1 MVRTLFA
8 LILALALILA
18 GCGPAAQPTVS
29 PTTPT
34 QAAMPQPPPTHT
46 PRPGGATT
54 APAGTPLPSPTGGGP
69 ARPGPIPEAIVIAEP
84 RVAAGVV
91 SPVHIEGEADPTF
104 EQSLSIHI
112 LDADGNV
119 VGQGAAQIEAD
130 TGQRGRYRADV
141 PFNVESE
148 QPGRII
154 VYSLSARDGSI
165 IHLAS
170 VEVRLKPSGDAT
182 PGIADSGAPLEAI
195 VIHSPAP
202 GASVTSTV
210 TITGE
215 AAPTFEQHLNALI
228 QDEMGNVIATGS
240 TIIQA
245 DAGQRGPFSFTL
257 TYHVAAAGPGRIVVY
272 DTSPRDGGIV
282 HLASVEVRLT
292 P

>member
-1 MVRTLFA
+1 MVRTLSA
-8 LILALALILA
+8 LILALGLALA
-18 GCGPAAQPTVS
+18 GCGPAAQPTALL
-29 PTTPT
+29 PTPT
-34 QAAMPQPPPTHT
+34 SGAIPQPPPTHT
-46 PRPGGATT
+46 PRPGSAPT
-54 APAGTPLPSPTGGGP
+54 APVGTPLPTGG
-69 ARPGPIPEAIVIAEP
+69 PITPSPVQEAIVIAEP
-84 RVAAGVV
+84 KVAAGIV

-141 PFNVESE
+141 PFNVTSE
-148 QPGRII
+148 GPGRIL
-154 VYSLSARDGSI
+154 VFSTSARDGNI
-165 IHLAS
+165 IHLNS
-170 VEVRLKPSGDAT
+170 VEVRLKPSGEAT
-182 PGIADSGAPLEAI
+182 PGIADSGSTLEAI

-202 GASVTSTV
+202 GASLTPTV

-215 AAPTFEQHLNALI
+215 AAPTFEQHLNAMI
-228 QDEMGNVIATGS
+228 QDEVGNVIATGA

-245 DAGQRGPFSFTL
+245 DAGQRGPFSLTL
-257 TYHVAAAGPGRIVVY
+257 TYRITAAGPGRIVVY

-282 HLASVEVRLT
+282 HLASVEVQLT

>member
-1 MVRTLFA
+1 
-8 LILALALILA
+8 
-18 GCGPAAQPTVS
+18 
-29 PTTPT
+29 
-34 QAAMPQPPPTHT
+34 
-46 PRPGGATT
+46 
-54 APAGTPLPSPTGGGP
+54 
-69 ARPGPIPEAIVIAEP
+69 
-84 RVAAGVV
+84 AAGVI

-112 LDADGNV
+112 LDAEGNV

-141 PFNVESE
+141 PFRVDSE

-154 VYSLSARDGSI
+154 VYSVSARDGNI
-165 IHLAS
+165 THLNS
-170 VEVRLKPSGDAT
+170 VEVRLKPSGEAT
-182 PGIADSGAPLEAI
+182 PGIADSGSPLEAI
-195 VIHSPAP
+195 VIHSAAP
-202 GASVTSTV
+202 GASLTPTV

-215 AAPTFEQHLNALI
+215 AAPTFEQHLNAMI

-240 TIIQA
+240 TLIRA

-257 TYHVAAAGPGRIVVY
+257 TYRITAAGPGRIVVY

>member
-1 MVRTLFA
+1 MVRALSA
-8 LILALALILA
+8 LILALGLVLA
-18 GCGPAAQPTVS
+18 GCGPAARPTAS
-29 PTTPT
+29 PPTPT
-34 QAAMPQPPPTHT
+34 QAATPQPPPTHT
-46 PRPGGATT
+46 PQPISATT
-54 APAGTPLPSPTGGGP
+54 APIGTPLLSPTEGG
-69 ARPGPIPEAIVIAEP
+69 PGPIVEAIVIAEP
-84 RVAAGVV
+84 KVAAGVV
-91 SPVHIEGEADPTF
+91 SSVHIEGEADPTF

-112 LDADGNV
+112 LDAEGNV

-141 PFNVESE
+141 PFRVDSE

-154 VYSLSARDGSI
+154 IYSVSARDGNI
-165 IHLAS
+165 THLNS
-170 VEVRLKPSGDAT
+170 VEVRLKPSGEAT
-182 PGIADSGAPLEAI
+182 PGIADSGSPLEAI
-195 VIHSPAP
+195 IIHSPAP
-202 GASVTSTV
+202 GASLTPTV

-215 AAPTFEQHLNALI
+215 AAPTFEQHLNAMI

-257 TYHVAAAGPGRIVVY
+257 TYRITAAGPGRIVVY